1 MGYSTPYIILNVI
14 LLVLS
19 VLSFTL
25 KTKLSHKILACI
37 SMIVFVV
44 FFCFRGY
51 VQTDTINYYELFEG
65 LPSEFNGIPQDPH
78 FDTGFLIYMSIFKLL
93 GFNYNQ
99 FIIISSFIDLILLTV
114 LFRQYFSYK
123 YYALYFYLFIIF
135 TGLEYEFNLMR
146 NIKSVLL
153 FFISIKYVYSREFLK
168 FLVLNLIGISFHWSS
183 IIFIPLYFFIHKEL
197 SLKSSCLIFVI
208 GILIFLIMPYLLTS
222 ILQIISENFS
232 DYKVADK
239 IDTYITIDKFAEGKS
254 FSLMDISSMIW
265 YALVIITYN
274 QIKKTS
280 SQTICFINLFI
291 IYFLISCM
299 SSGMILFRQR
309 VAILFEPACWLL
321 FIWLLKSQDY
331 RNKVFLYSIIA
342 LYGMMLTFRRTNADI
357 LYRYDNFIFTEEVT
371 SMKERAEI
379 FRKIKLEKE
388 NNKELLH

>member
-14 LLVLS
+14 LLVLA

-51 VQTDTINYYELFEG
+51 VQTDTVNYYELFER
-65 LPSEFNGIPQDPH
+65 LPNIFSGIPDEDH
-78 FDTGFLIYMSIFKLL
+78 FDKGFVVYMGIIKSL

-168 FLVLNLIGISFHWSS
+168 FLVLNLIGLSFHWSS

-197 SLKSSCLIFVI
+197 SLKSSCLLFVI

-222 ILQIISENFS
+222 VLQIITDYLQGYSMADRMGSYLDRNMFVVGKKFS
-232 DYKVADK
+232 P
-239 IDTYITIDKFAEGKS
+239 IDLALMLWYILI
-254 FSLMDISSMIW
+254 L
-265 YALVIITYN
+265 ITYN

-321 FIWLLKSQDY
+321 FIWLLQSQKNL
-331 RNKVFLYSIIA
+331 NKVFVFSIIA
-342 LYGMMLTFRRTNADI
+342 MYGMILSFIRTRNDI
-357 LYRYDNFIFTEEVT
+357 FYQYDNFLLYENVISIEKKMIIHETY
-371 SMKERAEI
+371 
-379 FRKIKLEKE
+379 KLEKNFE
-388 NNKELLH
+388 

>member
-14 LLVLS
+14 LLVLA

-51 VQTDTINYYELFEG
+51 VQTDTVNYYELFER
-65 LPSEFNGIPQDPH
+65 LPNIFSGIPDEDH
-78 FDTGFLIYMSIFKLL
+78 FDKGFVVYMGIIKSL

-168 FLVLNLIGISFHWSS
+168 FLVLNLIGLSFHWSS

-222 ILQIISENFS
+222 VMQFITDNLQGYSMVDRMGAYLDRNMFVVGKKFSPIDLALMLWYILI
-232 DYKVADK
+232 
-239 IDTYITIDKFAEGKS
+239 
-254 FSLMDISSMIW
+254 L
-265 YALVIITYN
+265 ITYN

-280 SQTICFINLFI
+280 SHTICFINLFI

-321 FIWLLKSQDY
+321 FIWLLQSQKNL
-331 RNKVFLYSIIA
+331 NKVFVFSIIA
-342 LYGMMLTFRRTNADI
+342 MYGMILSFIRTRNDI
-357 LYRYDNFIFTEEVT
+357 FYQYDNFLLYENVISIEKKMIIHETY
-371 SMKERAEI
+371 
-379 FRKIKLEKE
+379 KLEKNFE
-388 NNKELLH
+388 